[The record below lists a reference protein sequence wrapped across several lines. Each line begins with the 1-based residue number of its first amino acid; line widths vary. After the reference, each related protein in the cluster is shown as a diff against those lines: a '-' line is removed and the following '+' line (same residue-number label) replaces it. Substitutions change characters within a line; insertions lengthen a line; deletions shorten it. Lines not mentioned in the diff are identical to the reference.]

1 MSTNTNTN
9 SNTNSQQDFWNVT
22 NTDLF
27 NSPNFV
33 SNQTSD
39 PNSMF
44 GTPSFLM
51 NDGTSDANIFDNGK
65 DPFGKSTTPSGGGD
79 LSVDE
84 IRNVYAQATDKN
96 EMLRIEKEKKKAR
109 LLEEKE
115 ANEQL
120 KALKKQHEEEMKNA
134 IAAITESM
142 NQEKERIIAEMNKN
156 AKRQREKALGEVQ
169 SRLTDS
175 FLKTK
180 DEALDELA
188 QEMEVLKEEA
198 LKEKEKEVRLICDEE
213 AKVKIQE
220 AVDEAIEKEEK
231 IREEEREEFKN
242 EIAKLNK
249 LMEEKEMEFKV
260 RLKDV
265 EEHLALTFV
274 KVLDTK
280 QKELVDLTIEQRK
293 KDELIAI
300 LETSE
305 SRANEIEKEN
315 DQLVQVIEE
324 NENQRQTML
333 EILNQKKETA
343 SKRERNAQTHLA
355 KTQLEKIIDDIGGM
369 VAEKDEIGIDVRRL
383 EESLQVIESQLR
395 QVSKESSL
403 RDGRINVN
411 HAKRKR
417 QLDEEQDQ
425 LINKIEERRTQ
436 ISRVEARLL
445 ELGALKRD
453 KEAEI
458 KELNATAIE
467 EYLEM
472 KQMLLTTLNTVGE
485 ATLNLQQ
492 QLQNNQDQDDE
503 EEA

>member
-1 MSTNTNTN
+1 
-9 SNTNSQQDFWNVT
+9 
-22 NTDLF
+22 
-27 NSPNFV
+27 
-33 SNQTSD
+33 
-39 PNSMF
+39 
-44 GTPSFLM
+44 
-51 NDGTSDANIFDNGK
+51 
-65 DPFGKSTTPSGGGD
+65 
-79 LSVDE
+79 
-84 IRNVYAQATDKN
+84 
-96 EMLRIEKEKKKAR
+96 
-109 LLEEKE
+109 LL
-115 ANEQL
+115 
-120 KALKKQHEEEMKNA
+120 
-134 IAAITESM
+134 I
-142 NQEKERIIAEMNKN
+142 
-156 AKRQREKALGEVQ
+156 
-169 SRLTDS
+169 
-175 FLKTK
+175 
-180 DEALDELA
+180 
-188 QEMEVLKEEA
+188 
-198 LKEKEKEVRLICDEE
+198 
-213 AKVKIQE
+213 
-220 AVDEAIEKEEK
+220 
-231 IREEEREEFKN
+231 
-242 EIAKLNK
+242 
-249 LMEEKEMEFKV
+249 
-260 RLKDV
+260 
-265 EEHLALTFV
+265 
-274 KVLDTK
+274 
-280 QKELVDLTIEQRK
+280 TIEQRK

-503 EEA
+503 E